1 MNITIRQLRAFLAVH
16 QEGSFTKAAEAL
28 HLTQS
33 ALSSI
38 IKGLENNL
46 ELRLF
51 DRTTRQL
58 EISEAGKNILPTVIR
73 MLNEM
78 DALTDEVKGLK
89 QLDHGRVRIA
99 IAQQLAS
106 FELPEIIARFNKMY
120 PQVEV
125 SMIDCG
131 VEKVQEIV
139 NNAEADIG
147 IGPERKLENGL
158 SQQFIFSL
166 PFHLVVA
173 PNHPYAKAPSVSW
186 KELKDEELI
195 TLSGSFTKHLMD
207 DLLRKSATHLIG
219 PKRQVS
225 FMSTALSMVKH
236 GLGVT
241 LCLPYVAE
249 WVKQNDL
256 VMIPITDPVIQRD
269 FYLYQCEN
277 RATLPAVQRFIDVF
291 LKNSQLA
298 NLREVG

>member
-38 IKGLENNL
+38 IKELENNL

-78 DALTDEVKGLK
+78 QALTDAVRGLK
-89 QLDHGRVRIA
+89 QLDHGKVRIA

-106 FELPEIIARFNKMY
+106 VELPGIIARFNKMY

-125 SMIDCG
+125 SIIDCG

-139 NNAEADIG
+139 QTAEADIG
-147 IGPERKLENGL
+147 IGPERKLESDL
-158 SQQFIFSL
+158 SQRLIFSQ
-166 PFHLVVA
+166 PFHLVVSPDHTFA
-173 PNHPYAKAPSVSW
+173 EKESISW
-186 KELKDEELI
+186 KDLKGEELI
-195 TLSGSFTKHLMD
+195 TLSGSFTELLVD

-225 FMSTALSMVKH
+225 FMSTALGMVKH

-241 LCLPYVAE
+241 LCLPYVSE
-249 WVKQNDL
+249 WVKQNGL
-256 VMIPITDPVIQRD
+256 VMIPITNPVVQRD
-269 FYLYQCEN
+269 FYLYSCKN
-277 RATLPAVQRFIDVF
+277 RANLPAVERFIDVF
-291 LKNSQLA
+291 LKYTQFSK
-298 NLREVG
+298 

>member
-1 MNITIRQLRAFLAVH
+1 MNLTIRQLRAFLAVH
-16 QEGSFTKAAEAL
+16 QEGSFTKAAESL
-28 HLTQS
+28 YLTQS

-38 IKGLENNL
+38 IKGLESNL
-46 ELRLF
+46 GLRLF

-78 DALTDEVKGLK
+78 NALTDEVKGLK
-89 QLDHGRVRIA
+89 KLDHGRVRIA

-106 FELPEIIARFNKMY
+106 VELPEIIAHFNKLY
-120 PQVEV
+120 PLVEV

-131 VEKVQEIV
+131 VERVQEIV

-147 IGPERKLENGL
+147 IGPERKLESGL

-173 PNHPYAKAPSVSW
+173 PDHSYAKRPSIRW
-186 KELKDEELI
+186 EDLKDEDLI
-195 TLSGSFTKHLMD
+195 SLSGSFTKHLMD
-207 DLLRKSATHLIG
+207 DLLRKSATHLIS
-219 PKRQVS
+219 PKLQVS

-241 LCLPYVAE
+241 LCLPYVADLA
-249 WVKQNDL
+249 KYNNL
-256 VMIPITDPVIQRD
+256 VMLPITNPVIQRN

-277 RATLPAVQRFIDVF
+277 RSSLPAVQRFIDVF
-291 LKNSQLA
+291 LKKSRLS
-298 NLREVG
+298 NLNN